1 MESDAEEGF
10 KKHLGRSN
18 ISSVELL
25 LHVCHSLATLL
36 QTDVWFGLVLQ
47 VRSNKIL
54 LYRFAGCALWN
65 GPESYFKPTFAAEG
79 KGNPVGV
86 PRLGSRTE
94 QSFTNASQN
103 TSPLL
108 PNRFS
113 FARTGSY
120 SLIKAAAL
128 KQNYSCAFG
137 NYGGPQGPLHGA
149 LSFSGCHL
157 T

>member
-25 LHVCHSLATLL
+25 LHVCHSLAMLL
-36 QTDVWFGLVLQ
+36 QNDVWFGLVMQ

-54 LYRFAGCALWN
+54 LHRFVGCAHWN

-94 QSFTNASQN
+94 QSFTTASQN
-103 TSPLL
+103 T
-108 PNRFS
+108 
-113 FARTGSY
+113 
-120 SLIKAAAL
+120 
-128 KQNYSCAFG
+128 
-137 NYGGPQGPLHGA
+137 
-149 LSFSGCHL
+149 
-157 T
+157 

>member
-1 MESDAEEGF
+1 MRKKCS

-25 LHVCHSLATLL
+25 LHVCHSLAMLL
-36 QTDVWFGLVLQ
+36 QTDVWFGLVWFCRSVRTKSFYIDLLGVHSGMGLRATSSQPLQ
-47 VRSNKIL
+47 RKEKATQWVSL
-54 LYRFAGCALWN
+54 GW
-65 GPESYFKPTFAAEG
+65 AAEQ
-79 KGNPVGV
+79 
-86 PRLGSRTE
+86 SR
-94 QSFTNASQN
+94 ASQLPLK
-103 TSPLL
+103 TLSPLL

-137 NYGGPQGPLHGA
+137 NYGGPQGSLHGA